1 MLDSVWLML
10 YGKKLMQEIV
20 KYDVSAST
28 LSIECDGRKLT
39 TKSVYGICKN
49 GFALYATH
57 VVDMSN
63 PLKDMDVYVALMVNH
78 NKSIKLPKSKV
89 ITNKKFAKRMFD
101 LMHGMYQNPVKLY
114 EVHNAER

>member
-1 MLDSVWLML
+1 MLDSVWRIL

-57 VVDMSN
+57 VVDMGN
-63 PLKDMDVYVALMVNH
+63 PLKNMDVYVALMVNH

-89 ITNKKFAKRMFD
+89 ITNKKFAKRVFE
-101 LMHGMYQNPVKLY
+101 LMQNRYQKPVKL
-114 EVHNAER
+114 EMAQNVK